1 MNKLFHSLFCIGA
14 ILCVAACRFS
24 SDTIP
29 AEGSQDISI
38 LIADSEMDTH
48 AQRFDSAME
57 KALSALELSRKN
69 DDALGEIQALST
81 IVGIDLMTS
90 RDANA
95 WETALEAE
103 SKARSGGFRKE
114 LAGILISKAKICLYA
129 EISPETGR
137 NDEGMVYAQEALDIA
152 EEVGAVETQAEACY
166 VIGSLYINKNRWND
180 PIDQELYRK
189 AGEWIGRGQTLAQTC
204 DIPRLQHNG
213 IMFRSRWFMQ
223 GGRNQEAI
231 SYVEQA
237 LSSVE
242 ETDYL
247 LASSLDDRLVR
258 LYIRV
263 GDPGKALASH
273 EDYVFRIQKYIQQK
287 QDETLQEM
295 ETRFEVQEKERQLER
310 RRYQILLL
318 VLALVL
324 LALVIVIVAGYLRN
338 VHRKAVEL
346 QRLSDSKEQIIEF
359 LSRDIR
365 NPANTMVKE
374 IAALS
379 SSAAGLSPEE
389 IRQKCRDL
397 TEQARVVNT
406 DVADYVENLL
416 IDRSRKIAETGLSQ
430 REIQIIRLTA
440 EGLKA
445 SEIAERIFL
454 SVHTVNTHRQHIY
467 SKMGVRNVSDMLRK
481 ATELGII

>member
-1 MNKLFHSLFCIGA
+1 MNNLFHSLFCIGA
-14 ILCVAACRFS
+14 ILCVAACRSAGLQTESISQEIS
-24 SDTIP
+24 S
-29 AEGSQDISI
+29 
-38 LIADSEMDTH
+38 LIDDSGRDVH
-48 AQRFDSAME
+48 AQRFDAAME

-69 DDALGEIQALST
+69 DDALGEIKALST
-81 IVGIDLMTS
+81 IVGIDIMAS

-95 WETALEAE
+95 WETTLEAE

-137 NDEGMVYAQEALDIA
+137 NDEGLVYAQEALAIA
-152 EEVGAVETQAEACY
+152 EEVGSAEQQAEACY
-166 VIGSLYINKNRWND
+166 VIGSLYINKNRWNET
-180 PIDQELYRK
+180 IDRELYRK
-189 AGEWIGRGQTLAQTC
+189 AGEWIGRGQTLAQTY

-213 IMFRSRWFMQ
+213 IMFSSRWFMQ
-223 GGRNQEAI
+223 GGRNREAI
-231 SYVEQA
+231 SYVEQV
-237 LSSVE
+237 LPSVA

-258 LYIRV
+258 LYTRI
-263 GDPGKALASH
+263 GEPEKALASH
-273 EDYVFRIQKYIQQK
+273 EDYVFRMQKYIQQK

-324 LALVIVIVAGYLRN
+324 LALVTVIVAGYLRN

-365 NPANTMVKE
+365 NPANTMAEE
-374 IAALS
+374 IATLS
-379 SSAAGLSPEE
+379 SSVASLSPDE

-397 TEQARVVNT
+397 AEQAKVVNT
-406 DVADYVENLL
+406 DVAYYVGNLL
-416 IDRSRKIAETGLSQ
+416 IYRSRKIADIGLSQ

-445 SEIAERIFL
+445 TEIAERIFL
-454 SVHTVNTHRQHIY
+454 SVHTVNTHRQRIY
-467 SKMGVRNVSDMLRK
+467 SKMGVSNVSDMLRK